1 MDTASWHL
9 PPHVNLQNVENTFI
23 RIACLGAAA
32 GSKEEILLALD
43 HVHLLAPQ
51 FHKLIPIIHGHLP
64 NTWLNE
70 LSDKAGNLLKIKRR
84 NELALQLAHRAQ
96 IASISSL
103 CCEHDFPLILLK
115 SSALNMN
122 VYSEDAPRGCN
133 DVDLL
138 VPATHW
144 QKAQQ
149 VFANTFTY
157 AEKEQADV
165 FGDLY
170 EESYKP
176 SGAFGFP
183 IDLHKSLCHPYL
195 FNVNY
200 AQLWNESVE
209 HPHYNNSL
217 VRTLSPEYQ
226 LIHLAIH
233 GFSDMSFKTYALSD
247 AFRLISNAQFDKH
260 AFIRLTNQCRVQVP
274 AYHLLS
280 NLYSVL
286 PEIADD
292 SLLEQIK
299 PNSLQLRVS
308 LWLIKRR
315 SKLKTGFKKKD
326 LKFRIHQVFCMH
338 VFTGEFFK
346 PLALQLL
353 FMRMTLSQM
362 LNKNIKMRA
371 AK

>member
-1 MDTASWHL
+1 MDTASWQRK
-9 PPHVNLQNVENTFI
+9 PHANLQDVENTFI

-32 GSKEEILLALD
+32 DSKEKILFALNHTQQLAAQL
-43 HVHLLAPQ
+43 
-51 FHKLIPIIHGHLP
+51 HKLIPVIHSNLP
-64 NTWLNE
+64 AAWFEE
-70 LSDKAGNLLKIKRR
+70 LTAEAASFLQLKRR
-84 NELALQLAHRAQ
+84 NELTLQLAHRAQ
-96 IASISSL
+96 VASISSL
-103 CCEHDFPLILLK
+103 CTKHDFPLILLK

-122 VYSEDAPRGCN
+122 VYAEHAPRGCN
-133 DVDLL
+133 DLDLL
-138 VPATHW
+138 VPQLYW

-149 VFANTFTY
+149 VFTNTFTY
-157 AEKEQADV
+157 SAKENADV

-176 SGAFGFP
+176 NGAFGFP

-200 AQLWNESVE
+200 EHLWNSSVE
-209 HPHYNNSL
+209 HPSYNNPL
-217 VRTLSPEYQ
+217 IRTLTPEYQ
-226 LIHLAIH
+226 LVHLAIH
-233 GFSDMSFKTYALSD
+233 GFSDMSFKSYALSD
-247 AFRLISNAQFDKH
+247 AYRLITNANFNKIAFTRLVKH
-260 AFIRLTNQCRVQVP
+260 CKVEVP

-280 NLYSVL
+280 NLFSVL
-286 PEIADD
+286 PEVIDD

-299 PNSLQLRVS
+299 PNTVQLHVS
-308 LWLIKRR
+308 NWLINRR
-315 SKLKTGFKKKD
+315 NKLRKGFNQKD
-326 LKFRIHQVFCMH
+326 FKFRVHQVFCMH

-353 FMRMTLSQM
+353 FIRMNLGQM